1 MKKITMIMAL
11 MAVLVVGAVAQPRKL
26 SKEDQERVFNG
37 KAQAM
42 QKGLGLSEEQMVKF
56 LPIYR
61 EFQDEVMNVRRNR
74 IKGDTLTMEVAYAEV
89 VSRLEY
95 QENIIDIQKKT
106 LAELK
111 SVLTPVQL
119 RKFLGMEYKVQK
131 DIMKHKKGRKSGEK
145 HKKTMMKHKKK
156 EYERRCKPLGE
167 SQKSNE
173 LPE

>member
-1 MKKITMIMAL
+1 MKRITMIIAL

-26 SKEDQERVFNG
+26 SKEDKERVFNG

-61 EFQDEVMNVRRNR
+61 EFQEEVMSVKRNR
-74 IKGDTLTMEVAYAEV
+74 INGDTLTIDVAYAEA

-95 QENIIDIQKKT
+95 QEKIIDIQKKT
-106 LAELK
+106 LAKLK

-119 RKFLGMEYKVQK
+119 RKFLGVEHKVQK
-131 DIMKHKKGRKSGEK
+131 DIMKHKMGRKDRNKAKGDRRKGLKERGM
-145 HKKTMMKHKKK
+145 HKKVRLHS
-156 EYERRCKPLGE
+156 G
-167 SQKSNE
+167 NE
-173 LPE
+173 VQ